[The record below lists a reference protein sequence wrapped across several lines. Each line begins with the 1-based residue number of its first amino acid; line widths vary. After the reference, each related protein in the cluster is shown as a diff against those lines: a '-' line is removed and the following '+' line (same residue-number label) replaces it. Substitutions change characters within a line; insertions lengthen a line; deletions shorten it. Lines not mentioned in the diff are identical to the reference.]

1 MESSAQATTK
11 QVVLRAI
18 EQLPDDAS
26 LEQILDGV
34 LLRLKVERGRAQ
46 IAAGEGISHEELE
59 RRLSRWLG

>member
-1 MESSAQATTK
+1 MESQAQATTK

-26 LEQILDGV
+26 LEQILDGI

-46 IAAGEGISHEELE
+46 IAAADGISHEDVE
-59 RRLSRWLG
+59 RRMSRWLG